1 MTEVDVVALQLITAA
16 RLATSAT
23 AAGPTAASAASA
35 AGGGG
40 AAGSYV
46 AAIVDVIGG
55 CDGRLH
61 FFGGTKQ
68 NAVGLIIET
77 TMCGSW

>member
-1 MTEVDVVALQLITAA
+1 VGVDMTEVDGVDLQLITAS

-23 AAGPTAASAASA
+23 AAGSTAASA

-55 CDGRLH
+55 RVA
-61 FFGGTKQ
+61 FTFSEVQ
-68 NAVGLIIET
+68 NKTLLA
-77 TMCGSW
+77 